1 MKRILTL
8 LSGVLVTT
16 SLSAQVP
23 RNSLLELSES
33 VFTRD
38 NARTICIKENLRNT
52 FGDDL
57 AILSYHPDDF
67 QGPGFTADPFFNQ
80 ASEQWWNIYGTP
92 GFGQGYVDRV
102 SYNGNN
108 LVLGRSL
115 WADTIAARINR
126 TAIAEVT
133 LPETLF
139 DPANRQLFARVQVI
153 FEKENLELKDF
164 RFFLL
169 VAANN
174 QMGIQRFDTL
184 DLTLC
189 TAFIDPTDTNY
200 FMTDTLDSFMH
211 NDVVIANPSGF
222 AGVDNI
228 IPNEVDQGARYTTS
242 FTYTVPMNY
251 NIEDIKVVGFVA
263 DYNGNNLASNA
274 IINVAQSANFISY
287 DSSDES
293 DPNHPNNPDN
303 PNSVFNQANWPTG
316 INEEASVEID
326 LVFYPN
332 PMLDLGLA
340 AFNVPNRQQVS
351 VFLTDLDGRMV
362 KAVFDQVL
370 TQGRHKA
377 ALSASGLAS
386 GFYILHVQGE
396 NFKQQARVVIQ

>member
-1 MKRILTL
+1 MKRIFTL
-8 LSGVLVTT
+8 FNGVLITAT
-16 SLSAQVP
+16 LSAQAP
-23 RNSLLELSES
+23 RNSLLEISES
-33 VFTRD
+33 VFTLD

-80 ASEQWWNIYGTP
+80 AAEQWWNIYGTP

-108 LVLGRSL
+108 LVLGRSF
-115 WADTIAARINR
+115 WSDTIAARINR

-133 LPETLF
+133 LPEVLF
-139 DPANRQLFARVQVI
+139 DAAKRQIFARVQVV

-174 QMGIQRFDTL
+174 QLGIQRFDTL

-189 TAFIDPTDTNY
+189 TAFIDPADTNY
-200 FMTDTLDSFMH
+200 FLTDTLDSFMH

-228 IPNEVDQGARYTTS
+228 IPSEVAQGARYTTS
-242 FTYTVPMNY
+242 FTYTVPTKY
-251 NIEDIKVVGFVA
+251 NIEDLKVVGFVA
-263 DYNGNNLASNA
+263 DYNGNNLAANA
-274 IINVAQSANFISY
+274 VVNVAQSADFVLY
-287 DSSDES
+287 DSDDET

-303 PNSVFNQANWPTG
+303 PKSVFNQANWPTG
-316 INEEASVEID
+316 LNESLPVDINL
-326 LVFYPN
+326 LVYPN
-332 PMLDLGLA
+332 PLIDLGLA
-340 AFNVPNRQQVS
+340 AFNVPSRQRVN
-351 VFLTDLDGRMV
+351 VYLTDLEGRMTKV
-362 KAVFDQVL
+362 VYNQVL

-377 ALSASGLAS
+377 AVSTSNLAS
-386 GFYILHVQGE
+386 GFYILHVEGE
-396 NFKQQARVVIQ
+396 NFKQQTRIVIQ